1 MKKIINA
8 ITHPLTLCNFILVG
22 SLVLIQVVHTHAH
35 YKMEIDVHGYC
46 ANANFKNETLD
57 TEEDW

>member
-8 ITHPLTLCNFILVG
+8 ITHPLTVCNFILVG

-46 ANANFKNETLD
+46 ANADFELD
-57 TEEDW
+57 TEED

>member
-8 ITHPLTLCNFILVG
+8 ITHPLTVCNSILVG

-35 YKMEIDVHGYC
+35 YKMEIDVHAYC
-46 ANANFKNETLD
+46 KQNMEYQESLNA
-57 TEEDW
+57 EEDW